1 MTFNKFYQ
9 DELTYLR
16 ELGREFSDAHPE
28 NAPMLTGPEADPD
41 VERLLEGFAFL
52 SARIREK
59 LEDELPEVTHGL
71 ASLLY
76 PHYMFPIPSLS
87 ILELQPVLAALR
99 QSRSIPRGA
108 EVASVPVEG
117 TPCRF
122 RTTQDVRLQ
131 PLSLDLARLEPP
143 AAPTRLRLRFKIWN
157 QLRPED
163 LDLERLQLHLHGEP
177 SLTFPLYLALRTHL
191 TRARVVA
198 GGDEAE
204 HRPLEVQ
211 GIGLTAETNGDDH
224 DPASSALLLY
234 PERSHPGF
242 RLLQEYF
249 AFPRRFLFVDLV
261 GLHRL
266 AELDPGASSF
276 EVILEF
282 DRPLPDR
289 LPVQDLIK
297 LHCTPIV
304 NVFEHEADPF
314 KVDGGRTEYRL
325 RPAGKDPAHFEV
337 YDVDEVTTTRPGS
350 HERTQVPDFHT
361 FDRAARRDHTFQ
373 GYVLRRHPSVIDARS
388 DAYMA
393 FVDAR
398 GVDRH
403 PGASTVSVKILSTNR
418 RLPEALKVGDIRV
431 ATDGSPEFVTF
442 RNLTVPTAS
451 VPAPLGADLHWRL
464 LSHLALAQS
473 SLGRRDTLSALLDL
487 YARNPHDTASAR
499 ANRRRIE
506 GIVDVSA
513 EPVSELVR
521 GAMARGTRI
530 RLELREDHYSG
541 EGDLFLFASVLSEF
555 FAQYATLNSF
565 TRLVVREPLKG
576 EEHTWPRMVGRRP
589 LI

>member
-16 ELGREFSDAHPE
+16 ELGREFSEAHPD
-28 NAPMLTGPEADPD
+28 NAHMLTGPEADPD

-52 SARIREK
+52 SGRIREK
-59 LEDELPEVTHGL
+59 LEDELPEITHGL

-76 PHYMFPIPSLS
+76 PHYMLPIPSLS
-87 ILELQPVLAALR
+87 ILEFEPVLAALR
-99 QSRSIPRGA
+99 QSRRIPRGA

-122 RTTQDVRLQ
+122 RTTQDVVLQ
-131 PLSLDLARLEPP
+131 PISIEQARIEPP

-157 QLRPED
+157 QLRPGD
-163 LDLERLQLHLHGEP
+163 LDLSRLQLHLHGDP
-177 SLTFPLYLALRTHL
+177 ALTYPLYLALRSHL
-191 TRARVVA
+191 TSARVVRGEGA
-198 GGDEAE
+198 DAF
-204 HRPLEVQ
+204 RPLEVQ
-211 GIGLTAETNGDDH
+211 AAGLTAETNGDAA
-224 DPASSALLLY
+224 DPADSALLLY

-242 RLLQEYF
+242 RILQEYF
-249 AFPRRFLFVDLV
+249 AFPRRFLFVDLM
-261 GLHRL
+261 GLDAL
-266 AELDPGASSF
+266 DDLDPAADGF
-276 EVILEF
+276 EVVFEF

-289 LPVQDLIK
+289 LPVHDLIK

-314 KVDGGRTEYRL
+314 KVDGDRTEYRL
-325 RPAGKDPAHFEV
+325 RPAGKNPAHYEI
-337 YDVDEVTTTRPGS
+337 YDVAEVTTTRPGS
-350 HERTQVPDFHT
+350 AERATVPDFHT
-361 FDRAARRDHTFQ
+361 FSRTGGTPGLRS
-373 GYVLRRHPSVIDARS
+373 YVLRRHPSVIDARS

-393 FVDAR
+393 FVDTR
-398 GVDRH
+398 GVDTFL
-403 PGASTVSVKILSTNR
+403 GASTVSVRVLATNR
-418 RLPEALKVGDIRV
+418 RLPEALKVGDIRI

-473 SLGRRDTLSALLDL
+473 SLGHRDTLLAVLGL
-487 YARNPHDTASAR
+487 YARNPNDNASAR

-506 GIVDVSA
+506 GINEVRA
-513 EPVSELVR
+513 TPVSELVR
-521 GAMARGTRI
+521 GAMARGSRI
-530 RLELREDHYSG
+530 ELQMREDHFSG
-541 EGDLFLFASVLSEF
+541 EGDLYLFASVLSEF

-565 TRLVVREPLKG
+565 TRLVVKEILKG
-576 EEHTWPRMVGRRP
+576 EEHAWPRMVGRRP